1 MSSFAFYFSRFPWS
15 LETTT
20 EFSDSLIL
28 KLGRQQAAA
37 KKRDWCASVLAL
49 TTTGEEEVVN
59 PKLRVFIIHEE
70 ATAIQRSK
78 IEGKGK

>member
-1 MSSFAFYFSRFPWS
+1 M
-15 LETTT
+15 
-20 EFSDSLIL
+20 IL

-70 ATAIQRSK
+70 REATAIQRSK
-78 IEGKGK
+78 IEEKGK

>member
-1 MSSFAFYFSRFPWS
+1 M
-15 LETTT
+15 
-20 EFSDSLIL
+20 IL
-28 KLGRQQAAA
+28 KLGRDSKQAAA

-49 TTTGEEEVVN
+49 TTTAGEEEVVN